1 VAGARK
7 QLLACYAAPARRYLL
22 GALRDPDAADELSQE
37 FALRFLRGDFAGADP
52 QRGRFRNF
60 LKGVLSHLVCD
71 YWRRRKPRQL
81 AGDVPEP
88 VAPEADLDR
97 EFLDGWR
104 EALMDRA
111 WSRLY
116 QVQCQ
121 TGKPLYDV
129 LQLRA
134 RDSGLRSAQIAE
146 RLSGLLDKPV
156 RADLARQMLHRAR
169 AKFTDILLE
178 EVAQTLELPGADD
191 LEEELLDIGLLEYC
205 RAALER
211 FRRKT

>member
-1 VAGARK
+1 VAGARQ
-7 QLLACYAAPARRYLL
+7 QLLTCYAAPARRYLL

-71 YWRRRKPRQL
+71 FCRRKKPRQL
-81 AGDVPEP
+81 SDGVPEP

-111 WSRLY
+111 WSRLN
-116 QVQCQ
+116 QLQCQ

-134 RDSGLRSAQIAE
+134 RNPGLRSTQIAE
-146 RLSGLLDKPV
+146 SLGAMLGKPV
-156 RADLARQMLHRAR
+156 SADLARQMLHRAR

-178 EVAQTLELPGADD
+178 EVAQTLELAGADQ

-205 RAALER
+205 RGALER